1 MIAFSFPQAMLSENC
16 CFLEQIMSTHKYPSI
31 FSHQMETIVYILA
44 YINWDSTFTVMSN
57 RLQFSVLI
65 CREVIAVY
73 MNLS

>member
-16 CFLEQIMSTHKYPSI
+16 CFLEQIMSTDKYPSI
-31 FSHQMETIVYILA
+31 FSRQMEAIVYILA
-44 YINWDSTFTVMSN
+44 YVNWDSTFTVMSN